1 MEPGHPGFHLQHS
14 DLSFAVSVGRI
25 PLDHAPLLGGK
36 CHYVIGWAFR
46 GATPATRVA
55 AARGSGEVHARS
67 TMDPAVTI
75 ASRKLDRHRRNPLP
89 AGKRPIPLL
98 RHVAV
103 QLLVARLIG
112 ALQVRPY
119 SRDLEGRRR
128 EVTREVAFKWL
139 RLSQDEL
146 ADVLDD
152 VTEEARAM
160 LQAEHG
166 KA

>member
-1 MEPGHPGFHLQHS
+1 MEPGHPGFHSSTVISALRFRS
-14 DLSFAVSVGRI
+14 DVSRSITRPYWAANAIMSLAGLS
-25 PLDHAPLLGGK
+25 
-36 CHYVIGWAFR
+36 

-55 AARGSGEVHARS
+55 AARGSGEVHARG
-67 TMDPAVTI
+67 TVDPAVTI

-89 AGKRPIPLL
+89 AGMRPIPLL

-112 ALQVRPY
+112 AFQVRPY
-119 SRDLEGRRR
+119 SRDLDGRRR

-146 ADVLDD
+146 GDVLDD
-152 VTEEARAM
+152 VTEEARPM